1 MRHQSLYALLWAACA
16 HAATPS
22 FVGAK
27 VCGGCHP
34 AQSKT
39 QSASAHASALYRPA
53 AHPLAASFGGQKLV
67 RAARY
72 RFDFVRSEQGFDV
85 KIDDGANLMTLPVD
99 WAFGAGQQAVTFVSR
114 VDRQLYIEHYG
125 SYYSKTGS
133 FGATPGQDAV
143 HPASI
148 SEAAGVLYKIR
159 DPQTGISGC
168 FECHS
173 TGPVS
178 FDDSGAVHL
187 TEAGV
192 RCESCH
198 GPGSAHAA
206 DPTLHKL
213 RNPAMLSASDLNQF
227 CGRCHRPPAS
237 AGVTIDWNYA
247 WNVRHQPVYLSHSRC
262 FLKSGN
268 GLSCLTCHDPHE
280 PARTAPAA
288 FYNQKCEGCHSTS
301 SHPPGA
307 VCLEE
312 KPANCINCHMP
323 LVSPQ
328 PPLRFTNHWIGIY
341 RNAAMLKP
349 VR

>member
-1 MRHQSLYALLWAACA
+1 MTYPSLFALLCAACA
-16 HAATPS
+16 HAAAPS
-22 FVGAK
+22 FVGATA
-27 VCGGCHP
+27 CAGCHP
-34 AQSKT
+34 AQAKT

-53 AHPLAASFGGQKLV
+53 AHPLAASFDGRKLV
-67 RAARY
+67 REARY
-72 RFDFVRSEQGFDV
+72 RFDFVRSERSFEV
-85 KIDDGANLMTLPVD
+85 KIDDGANLMTLPLD
-99 WAFGAGQQAVTFVSR
+99 WAFGAGRQAVTFVSR
-114 VDRQLYIEHYG
+114 VDGKWYVEHYG

-133 FGATPGQDAV
+133 FAATPGQDAV

-148 SEAAGVLYKIR
+148 SEAAGALYKIR

-198 GPGSAHAA
+198 GPGSAHAR
-206 DPTLHKL
+206 DPAHHKL
-213 RNPAMLSASDLNQF
+213 RDPAKLSASELNQF
-227 CGRCHRPPAS
+227 CGACHRPPAS
-237 AGVTIDWNYA
+237 DRVTIDWNYA
-247 WNVRHQPVYLSHSRC
+247 WNVRHQPVYLSQSRC
-262 FLKSGN
+262 FLKSG
-268 GLSCLTCHDPHE
+268 GALSCLTCHDPHE

-288 FYNQKCEGCHSTS
+288 FYNQKCGGCHSAS
-301 SHPPGA
+301 SNSPRA
-307 VCLEE
+307 LCLEQ
-312 KPANCINCHMP
+312 KPANCIDCHMP

-328 PPLRFTNHWIGIY
+328 APLRFTNHWIGIY
-341 RNAAMLKP
+341 RNASMLKP